1 MKLQF
6 KEIID
11 LSNQVLQKHGYT
23 VEESEQIT
31 SLLLWAEK
39 RGSSQGISKLFGWR
53 IKKELDAKTPII
65 EKNSSN
71 MTLINAMQ
79 NSHIVACNLGLK
91 ELLVNMKDSYSCTVG
106 IKNAVNSAGA
116 LGYYTEQ
123 IAKAGY
129 IAIMMSAADPGVAPY
144 GGSQAVYGTN
154 PISIAIPSEPN
165 PIVLDMSIANLTWG
179 DLIHAQDTNQ
189 KLPENSAFDENGQ
202 STKDPQKAMDGCV
215 KTFDNGHKGSGL
227 ALMIQILAG
236 PLVGSV
242 YAIKHEDCQYGSL
255 IIAINPEFF
264 GNKETFI
271 NSVKYMISEIK
282 GTQKAEGFNEI
293 LMPSESSYRKVK
305 LADEN
310 QSINISDELFEKI
323 TAFLKD

>member
-1 MKLQF
+1 MNINYR
-6 KEIID
+6 EITD
-11 LSNQVLQKHGYT
+11 LSNRVLQKHGYT
-23 VEESEQIT
+23 TEEAEQIT
-31 SLLLWAEK
+31 SMLLWAEK
-39 RGSSQGISKLFGWR
+39 RGSSQGFSKLFGWR
-53 IKKELDAKTPII
+53 IKKELTAKIPII
-65 EKNSSN
+65 EKNNGN
-71 MTLINAMQ
+71 MTLINAEQ
-79 NSHIVACNLGLK
+79 NSHIVACNLGVS
-91 ELLVNMKDSYSCTVG
+91 ELLKNMKDSYSCTVG

-123 IAKAGY
+123 IANAGY

-154 PISIAIPSEPN
+154 PISISIPSEPN
-165 PIVLDMSIANLTWG
+165 PIILDMSIANLTWG

-189 KLPENSAFDENGQ
+189 KLPEDSAFDENGNTTQ
-202 STKDPQKAMDGCV
+202 DPQEAMDGCV

-242 YAIKHEDCQYGSL
+242 YAVKHEDCQYGSL

-264 GNKETFI
+264 GNREAFI
-271 NSVKYMISEIK
+271 NNVKHMISEIK

-293 LMPSESSYRKVK
+293 SMPSESSYRNAK
-305 LADEN
+305 LADKS
-310 QSINISDELFEKI
+310 QSVNISDELFEKI
-323 TAFLKD
+323 TTFLKS